1 MHELRQRHCLIIGLS
16 SRGTQ
21 ESMGAIGQRLFA
33 AGSLYGFVVP
43 RNWVAGSA
51 GSIET
56 RTDIQHANGFILA
69 QESVVARHG
78 DG

>member
-1 MHELRQRHCLIIGLS
+1 
-16 SRGTQ
+16 
-21 ESMGAIGQRLFA
+21 LFA

-56 RTDIQHANGFILA
+56 RTDIQHANGFLLA